1 MADLVDITLLTA
13 HRVLGKLQAEDARCV
28 IHKGVADDLIKRKIA
43 RKTKPKTKKTAK
55 HEPTE
60 ANSNSDGGE

>member
-13 HRVLGKLQAEDARCV
+13 HRVLGKLQAKDARCV

-43 RKTKPKTKKTAK
+43 RKTKKSAK
-55 HEPTE
+55 NEPTE

>member
-13 HRVLGKLQAEDARCV
+13 HRVFGRLQAKDARCV

-43 RKTKPKTKKTAK
+43 RKTKTKKSAK
-55 HEPTE
+55 NEPTE
-60 ANSNSDGGE
+60 ANRKSEGGE

>member
-1 MADLVDITLLTA
+1 MSNLVDITLLTA
-13 HRVLGKLQAEDARCV
+13 HRVIGKLQAEDARCV

-43 RKTKPKTKKTAK
+43 RKTKTKKSAK
-55 HEPTE
+55 NEPTE